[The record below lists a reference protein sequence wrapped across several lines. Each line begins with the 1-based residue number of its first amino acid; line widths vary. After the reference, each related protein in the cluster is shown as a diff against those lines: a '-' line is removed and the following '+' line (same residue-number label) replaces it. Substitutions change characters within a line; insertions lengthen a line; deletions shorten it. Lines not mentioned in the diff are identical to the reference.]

1 MTTKI
6 TSAQAHEEMSR
17 LGDKVLQQDQF
28 DREDIQS
35 ALEALGS
42 GIGAEVPSGKSYLDW
57 ARREGLVET
66 VSRGTYRW
74 AVVTEQDAAEVGQEI
89 AAGADLESNTIV
101 ATDMDPENPMILPE
115 EDLPTEAFTD
125 LISALAESF
134 EEMGNEIQRTAD
146 MIQAQAQAYP
156 EDLHLIIDDVPRL
169 PRKLKKRMKRD
180 LITHTSARKVTF
192 SFAGADR

>member
-1 MTTKI
+1 MTNKI

-17 LGDKVLQQDQF
+17 LGDKVLQQDLF

-35 ALEALGS
+35 ALEALGG

-74 AVVTEQDAAEVGQEI
+74 AVVTEQVAAEVGQEI
-89 AAGADLESNTIV
+89 AAGVDPEPNSIV
-101 ATDMDPENPMILPE
+101 VTDMDPENPMILN
-115 EDLPTEAFTD
+115 LT
-125 LISALAESF
+125 
-134 EEMGNEIQRTAD
+134 
-146 MIQAQAQAYP
+146 
-156 EDLHLIIDDVPRL
+156 IDGVPRL
-169 PRKLKKRMKRD
+169 PRKMKKRMKRD
-180 LITHTSARKVTF
+180 LTANTSARKVNF